1 MSGVGRDFFLYL
13 LEILRGSLKFETV
26 QGNIT
31 TTTAILRL
39 STINIVF
46 GCYRGCRQARR
57 TKIGKGGGE
66 IRNDQGF
73 IIFVWYYHSKTQIP

>member
-1 MSGVGRDFFLYL
+1 MQHKHCIEISVCELNEWCRTGFFLYL

-46 GCYRGCRQARR
+46 DCYRGCRQARR
-57 TKIGKGGGE
+57 TKIGKGGG
-66 IRNDQGF
+66 NP
-73 IIFVWYYHSKTQIP
+73 K